1 MKHRFTTH
9 LTALAAVALL
19 LFGASQAFAG
29 GTDSGETISNSAT
42 IDYKIGTVSP
52 PSISSTPA
60 EFVVDYKIDP
70 VVANNG
76 GATVVPNG
84 TGYALTFTVTNN
96 SNTKAAESLQ
106 LKLTTEEGANTFN
119 MDTPVQVWEDDG
131 DGIFSSGSDT
141 NISATPYISLAKD
154 ADQVIFIVA
163 DAPGTAA
170 DTQTD
175 VYHLIATAWDG
186 NGAGGIALAET
197 GGNTVGLEDIIF
209 VDAAGTATVDADAV
223 TDGKHSDSGTYTVG
237 TAQLSISKS
246 SAVIGGTGYYI
257 PGETVEY
264 TITISNGGGA
274 SATATGI
281 TVSDSLDTE
290 ITAGTVAFSTGT
302 IKVDAPNLYGGAET
316 TLTDA
321 DGDDE
326 GNWNITGT
334 NTVTVNGIELDAG
347 ESATVKFQVEIQ

>member
-1 MKHRFTTH
+1 MTHRFPIH

-119 MDTPVQVWEDDG
+119 MDTPVQIWKDDG
-131 DGIFSSGSDT
+131 DGIFNGADT
-141 NISATPYISLAKD
+141 DITATPYINLIKD

-170 DTQTD
+170 DGQTD

-186 NGAGGIALAET
+186 AGAGGSALTQT
-197 GGNTVGLEDIIF
+197 GSNTVGLKDIIF
-209 VDAAGTATVDADAV
+209 VDAAGTATIDADAV
-223 TDGKHSDSGTYTVG
+223 TDGKHSASGTYTVG

-246 SAVIGGTGYYI
+246 SAVIGGTGYYL
-257 PGETVEY
+257 PTETVEY
-264 TITISNGGGA
+264 TITISNAGGA
-274 SATATGI
+274 SATATNI
-281 TVSDSLDTE
+281 TVSDSLNTE
-290 ITAGTVAFSTGT
+290 ITAGTVAFTTGS
-302 IKVDAPNLYGGAET
+302 IKVDAPNLYAGAET
-316 TLTDA
+316 TLTDG

-326 GNWNITGT
+326 GDWNVSAG
-334 NTVTVNGIELDAG
+334 NTVTVSGIALAAG
-347 ESATVKFQVEIQ
+347 ESATVKFRVTIQ